1 MTLEMRNLD
10 NDPFEV
16 IHVVK
21 KNDILESARTGDE
34 KCAAE
39 RSVLLRGGV
48 DVDDLVKIRI

>member
-1 MTLEMRNLD
+1 MRNLD